1 MDAKVTTGWGG
12 IRVSDREW
20 NVPLGSA
27 PSAPLATLTYR
38 SRLRADVNPDVL
50 AGLVD
55 DARLRNHDTGVTG
68 ALLHDRGQVLQWLEG
83 PERAIAPLWEAIAR
97 DRRHGAVELLT
108 RGSAIGRVFGHWN
121 MGLITRGVIPE
132 ATPEEIAQQIATVAS
147 LCVANDSETIV
158 RLLTP
163 GLMAAR
169 AGSSYAAL
177 LSGAA
182 REVGDAWQ
190 DDQVTGIE
198 VTVALGCLQRA
209 ARQLVAISLSAPLI
223 TERARTILIAPPPGE
238 PHILGTALATDVF
251 WAAGWQVEVAYP
263 TTRLALRMLVSG
275 AWFDAVDLCLSDAHP
290 RADALD
296 QLAAV
301 TDMIREASLNPAI
314 VVLVGG
320 RAVLDSGCTAE
331 RVGADGCYHDVDSAL
346 GLARACMSPLR
357 QGVERESQLTSIGAR

>member
-1 MDAKVTTGWGG
+1 M
-12 IRVSDREW
+12 SDRQSD
-20 NVPLGSA
+20 VPFGSA
-27 PSAPLATLTYR
+27 PPAPLATLTYR
-38 SRLRADVNPDVL
+38 SRLRADVDPAAL

-55 DARLRNHDTGVTG
+55 EARLRNHDTGVTG

-83 PERAIAPLWEAIAR
+83 PERAIAPLWEAIAQ
-97 DRRHGAVELLT
+97 DRRHGSVELLT

-121 MGLITRGVIPE
+121 MGLITRGLIPE
-132 ATPEEIAQQIATVAS
+132 ATPEETAQQMSTIAS

-190 DDQVTGIE
+190 DDQVTGLE

-223 TERARTILIAPPPGE
+223 TDRARTILIAPPPGE

-251 WAAGWQVEVAYP
+251 WSAGWPVEVAYP

-290 RADALD
+290 RAGALD
-296 QLAAV
+296 QLAAA
-301 TDMIREASLNPAI
+301 TGMIREASLNPAI

-331 RVGADGCYHDVDSAL
+331 RVGADGCYHDVDGAL
-346 GLARACMSPLR
+346 DLARACLSLVQQASSDEAR
-357 QGVERESQLTSIGAR
+357 LASVGAR